1 MKKLSKSILVSFIAI
16 TILLINSCSL
26 ERRYHR
32 NGFNVKWNH
41 ISLRTKNDKNL
52 STSNYEIENN
62 INTSEKSKEGQCSN
76 YESLNESNLSSSND
90 NIIVLN
96 ENKTYENS
104 SVLNEVKDQWK
115 SSRLTIENNPK
126 NDDGSAE
133 RFESINK
140 NDLKKHSKISKKPI
154 ENDEKEY
161 SWTAAILLCFFL
173 GVLGIHR
180 FYLGHIGMGVLYL
193 LTGGLCGIGA
203 LIDFILLLTGGLKP
217 KNGKFKDD
225 DSGL

>member
-16 TILLINSCSL
+16 TILFINSCSV

-32 NGFNVKWNH
+32 KGFNVNWNH
-41 ISLRTKNDKNL
+41 ISLRSKNEKNL
-52 STSNYEIENN
+52 STCNNEIDNN
-62 INTSEKSKEGQCSN
+62 INVLENNTVDQLSN

-90 NIIVLN
+90 NIIILN
-96 ENKTYENS
+96 ENKPYENS

-115 SSRLTIENNPK
+115 SSRLTIENNQK
-126 NDDGSAE
+126 NDNGLAE
-133 RFESINK
+133 RFKSINK
-140 NDLKKHSKISKKPI
+140 NDLKKHSKKTI